1 LDFVFGRL
9 WNRFRLDGPRAT
21 ARAVAH
27 RVRKLAY
34 VREEHVW
41 YGRDLTLRGARGELP
56 KGLRLVRAASSDIG
70 MVARLAQDPD
80 QARARVEA
88 GNDLWFVLDGD
99 EPLFLCFTFRNTT
112 PVIAAA
118 DGVLAL
124 PAGTACLEDSVT
136 APEARGRGIASAAW
150 TLIGEELRRDGF
162 QELLVKIET
171 SNVASERVAERSG
184 FRPVAV
190 MQHQR
195 TGVRRHTAVL
205 ALGGGLGDELAARL
219 P

>member
-1 LDFVFGRL
+1 VELVFGRL
-9 WNRFRLDGPRAT
+9 LNRLRLEGPGAT
-21 ARAVAH
+21 ARAVVL
-27 RVRKLAY
+27 RLRKLAY

-41 YGRDLTLRGARGELP
+41 YGRDLTVRGAHRELP
-56 KGLRLVRAASSDIG
+56 EGLRLVRADATEVG
-70 MVARLAQDPD
+70 TVARLGQNPD
-80 QARARVEA
+80 EASARVAA
-88 GNDLWFVLDGD
+88 GNDIWLVLEGD
-99 EPLFLCFTFRNTT
+99 DPLFLCFTFRHAT
-112 PVIAAA
+112 PVIAAVE
-118 DGVLAL
+118 GSLSL
-124 PAGTACLEDSVT
+124 PPGTACLEDSVT

-162 QELLVKIET
+162 RKLVVKIET
-171 SNVASERVAERSG
+171 SNVASERVAEKSG

-190 MQHQR
+190 MHHQR